1 MRHTKKSTTLMMA
14 PLCVVLVTG
23 LVAAGCAQTQPTPY
37 PAKPIE
43 LVVAAAPGGI
53 TDLFARM
60 MADELSTKWH
70 VPINVVNK
78 TGGNSVPAVQYVMQ
92 APPDGYTLLADGAGT
107 SSAQVL
113 LPDLPYKIEDRT
125 FIARV
130 AANSHG
136 FMVPAT
142 APWKDLNEMIQDV
155 RKDPAAF
162 KWVTVGGSSTIDITT
177 RQFLAAIGVDFTK
190 TSPVLFTGAGPG
202 MEAVAGGSVSL
213 VVTNPRTELP
223 FVQVGKTRILA
234 VTSPE
239 RLKWLPDVPTT
250 RELGLPQVNY
260 QFWGGFSGPPGLPEL
275 VVNTWVNA
283 IDELIRDRD
292 FSTRLTDKV
301 GMYPLYAG
309 PKDFKRFVLT
319 ESQELKQLYPPK

>member
-1 MRHTKKSTTLMMA
+1 MNMLSRKSRAFLFILAIALSACTK
-14 PLCVVLVTG
+14 
-23 LVAAGCAQTQPTPY
+23 TQPTPY

-43 LVVAAAPGGI
+43 LVLGGAPGGI
-53 TDLFARM
+53 TDLFARFIE
-60 MADELSTKWH
+60 DELSPKWH

-92 APPDGYTLLADGAGT
+92 APRDGYILLVDGVGT
-107 SSAQVL
+107 SSAQAL
-113 LPDLPYKIEDRT
+113 LLDLPYKIEDRT

-142 APWKDLNEMIQDV
+142 APWKNLNAMIRDI
-155 RKDPAAF
+155 RKNPASF
-162 KWVTVGGSSTIDITT
+162 KWVSSGGGSTMDITT
-177 RQFLAAIGVDFTK
+177 RQFLAAIGVDPAR

-202 MEAVAGGSVSL
+202 MDAVAGGTVSL
-213 VVTNPRTELP
+213 VVTNPRLELP
-223 FVQVGKTRILA
+223 FVQAGKARILA

-250 RELGLPQVNY
+250 RELGMPQVNC
-260 QFWGGFSGPPGLPEL
+260 QFWGAFSGPPGLPEL

-283 IDELIRDRD
+283 IDELIRNRD
-292 FSTRLTDKV
+292 FLTRLNDKI
-301 GMYPLYAG
+301 GMYPFYAG

-319 ESQELKQLYPPK
+319 ESQELKQLYPLIK